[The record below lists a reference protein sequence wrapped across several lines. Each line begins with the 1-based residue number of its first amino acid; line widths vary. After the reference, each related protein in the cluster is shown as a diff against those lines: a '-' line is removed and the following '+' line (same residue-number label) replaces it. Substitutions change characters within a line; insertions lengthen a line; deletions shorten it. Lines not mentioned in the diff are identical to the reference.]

1 MMAQRNV
8 NSVTAKRGFILLAF
22 FALLATA
29 LICVIFKM
37 QVFEYDTYQ
46 QEVIDQIT
54 VENSVAAE
62 RGDIYDR
69 NMNVIATNQ
78 TTWRV
83 FISPVDIQTAV
94 YSSAIERA
102 IYRVR
107 YGESF
112 SVSAKGDRQ
121 DELIA
126 DGLSEILGVDRDS
139 ILAKTAKAGRR
150 DETIKKNVDK
160 ETADKVLAFIEENGL
175 EQQVHLEATNKRY
188 YTYGSL
194 AAQTIGFTG
203 ADGQGLYGLEYMYN
217 EELTGIAGKYIIA
230 QDAHGNEMAYNY
242 ESYVEPINGYNMI
255 TTIDERIQ
263 QELDAQVKAT
273 VEENAPTNRAVG
285 IAMNPKTGEIYAI
298 SVQPDFDLND
308 PYTLDSLSQATLAAS
323 GFEEGS
329 EEYKKLL
336 SELRQLMWSNKATT
350 DAYEPGS
357 TFKPI
362 TTAMALEEGVV
373 TPTETFTCTGSLLV
387 SGWSKPIHCHKTSGH
402 GTVTFARGL
411 QQSCNPV
418 LMTIAARVGVQK
430 FCNYCEAFGYF
441 QKSGIDLPGEAQT
454 IFFDRNT
461 MSNVDLAVASFG
473 QRFNVNP
480 ITHLTALCA
489 IANGGYLVTPHLLD
503 KFVDDEGNV
512 IYEYDNTPKRQ
523 VISTATANTIT
534 EILEAGVSGDG
545 GAKNAYVK
553 GYKVAA
559 KTGTTQKGTGE
570 NEKRISSTI
579 AYAPADD
586 PQIAVLI
593 MVDEPTGDSVYGSVV
608 AAPYVSA
615 FLANVLPYMGIE
627 PTYTD
632 EELATMQ
639 VTVARYIGSSVADAK
654 AQIEKLGLKVEV
666 VGGGDTVTAQ
676 VPKRGSAVSKESGKV
691 ILYTNDADPESKTVT
706 VPSVLGLTAAQANTK
721 LVNAGLNI
729 EIKGAQN
736 YDKGSGAIVTSQSYA
751 GGATVPY
758 GTVIT
763 VEVLHMD
770 ATD

>member
-1 MMAQRNV
+1 MAQRNV
-8 NSVTAKRGFILLAF
+8 NSVTAKRSFILLAF
-22 FALLATA
+22 FALLGTLLA
-29 LICVIFKM
+29 CVIFKM
-37 QVFEYDTYQ
+37 QVFEYDMYQ
-46 QEVIDQIT
+46 QQVIDQIT
-54 VENSVAAE
+54 VENTVPAE
-62 RGDIYDR
+62 RGTIYDR

-107 YGESF
+107 YGETLA
-112 SVSAKGDRQ
+112 VSAKGNRQ

-126 DGLSEILGVDRDS
+126 DGLSEILGVDRES
-139 ILAKTAKAGRR
+139 ILKKAAKAGRR

-160 ETADKVLAFIEENGL
+160 ETADKVLSFIEEYGL
-175 EQQVHLEATNKRY
+175 ARQVHLEATNKRY
-188 YTYGSL
+188 YTYAEL

-217 EELTGIAGKYIIA
+217 EELTGVAGKYIIA
-230 QDAHGNEMAYNY
+230 QDARGNEMAYNY
-242 ESYVEPINGYNMI
+242 ESYVDPINGYDMI

-263 QELDAQVKAT
+263 HELDLQVKAT
-273 VEENAPTNRAVG
+273 VEDNAPNNRAVG

-308 PYTLDSLSQATLAAS
+308 AYTLDSFSQATLDAS
-323 GFEEGS
+323 GFAEGS
-329 EEYKKLL
+329 EEYNKLRT
-336 SELRQLMWSNKATT
+336 ELRQIMWSNKATT
-350 DAYEPGS
+350 ELYEPGS
-357 TFKPI
+357 TFKPV

-373 TPTETFTCTGSLLV
+373 TPTEMFTCMGYLHV
-387 SGWSKPIHCHKTSGH
+387 GGWDISCHKKTGH

-418 LMTIAARVGVQK
+418 LMTIAARVGSEK
-430 FCNYCEAFGYF
+430 FVSYFESFGYLE
-441 QKSGIDLPGEAQT
+441 KSGIDLPGEAQT
-454 IFFDRNT
+454 IFFDRTNMT
-461 MSNVDLAVASFG
+461 VTDLAVASFG
-473 QRFNVNP
+473 QRFKVSP
-480 ITHLTALCA
+480 ITHLTALCT

-503 KFVDDEGNV
+503 RFVDEDGTV
-512 IYEYDNTPKRQ
+512 VYEYDTSYKRQ

-559 KTGTTQKGTGE
+559 KTGTS
-570 NEKRISSTI
+570 EKEIGSPYRISSTV

-586 PQIAVLI
+586 PQIAVI
-593 MVDEPTGDSVYGSVV
+593 IVVDEPTGDSVYGSVV

-627 PTYTD
+627 PAYTE
-632 EELATMQ
+632 EELASMQ
-639 VTVARYIGSSVADAK
+639 VTVARYTGDSVTDAK
-654 AQIEKLGLKVEV
+654 IQIEKLGLKVEI
-666 VGGGDTVTAQ
+666 VGNGDTVTAQ
-676 VPKRGSAVSKESGKV
+676 VPKRGSVVAKDSGKV
-691 ILYTNDADPESKTVT
+691 ILYTNDADPESRMIK
-706 VPSVLGLTAAQANTK
+706 VPEVLGMTAAQANKT
-721 LVNAGLNI
+721 LINAGLNI

-736 YDKGSGAIVTSQSYA
+736 YNKGSGAVVTSQSYTA
-751 GGATVPY
+751 GTEVAY
-758 GTVIT
+758 GTVVT

-770 ATD
+770 VTD

>member
-1 MMAQRNV
+1 MAQKSV
-8 NSVTAKRGFILLAF
+8 NSVTAKRSFILLAF
-22 FALLATA
+22 FAFSAAA
-29 LICVIFKM
+29 LIFVIFRM

-54 VENSVAAE
+54 VENTVPAE
-62 RGDIYDR
+62 RGTIYDR
-69 NMNVIATNQ
+69 NMNVLASNQ

-107 YGESF
+107 YGEIM

-126 DGLSEILGVDRDS
+126 DGLSQILHVDRET

-160 ETADKVLAFIEENGL
+160 ETADKVLAFIAENNLGR
-175 EQQVHLEATNKRY
+175 QVHLEATNKRY
-188 YTYGSL
+188 YTYGNL
-194 AAQTIGFTG
+194 AAQTIGFSG

-217 EELTGIAGKYIIA
+217 EELTGVAGKYIIA
-230 QDAHGNEMAYNY
+230 QDARGNEMAYNY
-242 ESYVEPINGYNMI
+242 ESYVEPINGYDMI
-255 TTIDERIQ
+255 STLDERIQ
-263 QELDAQVKAT
+263 HELDLQVKAT
-273 VEENAPTNRAVG
+273 VEDNAPNNRAVG
-285 IAMNPKTGEIYAI
+285 IAMNPKTGAIYAI

-308 PYTLDSLSQATLAAS
+308 PYTLDSISQVTLDLS
-323 GFEEGS
+323 GFETGS
-329 EEYKKLL
+329 EAYNKLL
-336 SELRQLMWSNKATT
+336 TELRQTMWSNKATT
-350 DAYEPGS
+350 DTYEPGS

-362 TTAMALEEGVV
+362 TTAMAMEEGAV
-373 TPTETFTCTGSLLV
+373 TPTETFTCTGSLKI
-387 SGWSKPIHCHKTSGH
+387 SGWSLPIHCHKKTGH

-418 LMTIAARVGVQK
+418 LMTIASRVGVQK

-441 QKSGIDLPGEAQT
+441 EKSGIDLPGEAQT
-454 IFFDRNT
+454 IFFDRNA

-503 KFVDDEGNV
+503 KFVDADGTV
-512 IYEYDNTPKRQ
+512 IYAYDTEAKRR

-570 NEKRISSTI
+570 NEKRISSTV

-593 MVDEPTGDSVYGSVV
+593 MVDEPTGDSVYGSIV

-615 FLANVLPYMGIE
+615 FLENILPYMGIE
-627 PTYTD
+627 PSYSD
-632 EELATMQ
+632 EELASMQ
-639 VTVARYIGSSVADAK
+639 VTVARYTGSRVADAK
-654 AQIEKLGLKVEV
+654 EQIRGLGLRFEV
-666 VGGGDTVTAQ
+666 VGNGDTVTAQ

-691 ILYTNDADPESKTVT
+691 ILYTNDADPESRTAS
-706 VPSVLGLTAAQANTK
+706 VPNVLGKTAAEANTL

-736 YDKGSGAIVTSQSYA
+736 YTKGSGAIVTSQSYGA
-751 GGATVPY
+751 GASVPL
-758 GTVIT
+758 GTVVT

>member
-1 MMAQRNV
+1 MAQKSV
-8 NSVTAKRGFILLAF
+8 NSVTAKRSFILLAF
-22 FALLATA
+22 FAFSAAA
-29 LICVIFKM
+29 LIFVIFRM

-54 VENSVAAE
+54 VENTVPAE
-62 RGDIYDR
+62 RGTIYDR
-69 NMNVIATNQ
+69 NMNVLAANQ

-107 YGESF
+107 YGEIM

-126 DGLSEILGVDRDS
+126 DGLSQILHVDRET

-160 ETADKVLAFIEENGL
+160 ETADKVLAFIAENNLGR
-175 EQQVHLEATNKRY
+175 QVHLEATNKRY
-188 YTYGSL
+188 YTYGNL
-194 AAQTIGFTG
+194 AAQTIGFSG

-217 EELTGIAGKYIIA
+217 EELTGVAGKYIIA
-230 QDAHGNEMAYNY
+230 QDARGNEMAYNY
-242 ESYVEPINGYNMI
+242 ESYVEPINGYDMI
-255 TTIDERIQ
+255 STLDERIQ
-263 QELDAQVKAT
+263 HELDLQVKAT
-273 VEENAPTNRAVG
+273 VEDNAPNNRAVG
-285 IAMNPKTGEIYAI
+285 IAMNPKTGAIYAI

-308 PYTLDSLSQATLAAS
+308 PYTLDSISQVTLDLS
-323 GFEEGS
+323 GFETGS
-329 EEYKKLL
+329 EAYNKLL
-336 SELRQLMWSNKATT
+336 TELRQTMWSNKATT
-350 DAYEPGS
+350 DTYEPGS

-362 TTAMALEEGVV
+362 TTAMAMEEGAV
-373 TPTETFTCTGSLLV
+373 TPTETFTCTGSLKI
-387 SGWSKPIHCHKTSGH
+387 SGWSLPIHCHKKTGH

-418 LMTIAARVGVQK
+418 LMTIASRVGVQK

-441 QKSGIDLPGEAQT
+441 EKSGIDLPGEAQT
-454 IFFDRNT
+454 IFFDRNA

-503 KFVDDEGNV
+503 KFVDADGTV
-512 IYEYDNTPKRQ
+512 IYAYDTEAKRR

-570 NEKRISSTI
+570 NEKRISSTV

-593 MVDEPTGDSVYGSVV
+593 MVDEPTGDSVYGSIV

-615 FLANVLPYMGIE
+615 FLENILPYMGIE
-627 PTYTD
+627 PSYSD
-632 EELATMQ
+632 EELASMQ
-639 VTVARYIGSSVADAK
+639 VTVARYTGSRVADAK
-654 AQIEKLGLKVEV
+654 EQIRGLGLRFEV
-666 VGGGDTVTAQ
+666 VGNGDTVTAQ

-691 ILYTNDADPESKTVT
+691 ILYTNDADPESRTAS
-706 VPSVLGLTAAQANTK
+706 VPNVLGKTAAEANTL

-736 YDKGSGAIVTSQSYA
+736 YTKGSGAIVTSQSYGA
-751 GGATVPY
+751 GASVPL
-758 GTVIT
+758 GTVVT